1 LNNNKSIR
9 SLRSVLIRE
18 IHGELLFH
26 AKINAAQ
33 ASHPGRMLV
42 DVSIALSLPY
52 AARHLFETAFAEERS
67 FLSAPFESSIRGPES
82 KFDDL
87 Q

>member
-1 LNNNKSIR
+1 
-9 SLRSVLIRE
+9 
-18 IHGELLFH
+18 
-26 AKINAAQ
+26 
-33 ASHPGRMLV
+33 V

-82 KFDDL
+82 T
-87 Q
+87 